1 MSTTTPSTLNHRG
14 TPALTGT
21 QVFAILLIPAVWLI
35 DSTIMAPALGPIAQ
49 ANPHVS
55 SFWINIVFTIPY
67 PTAIIFS
74 SLSGRLSRRID
85 KRTLVVT
92 GLVIYGVSGIIPAF
106 TGTLLDIFFLRL
118 VTGIGLGL
126 ALPIPSIYIAEH
138 YTAEKREKM
147 LGYASVVAQI
157 ANIAVLLVAGQL
169 ISIGWRDTFYEYALI
184 LIIAVVSLW
193 WLPKSQQ
200 PRGEAPAVAATAA
213 PWTRGEVLVVAGL
226 AVSMTAVFI
235 CFTIAAA
242 NISPIAVTYKLAAIS
257 SLGYLGIAPAAG
269 VIIGSLLSER
279 LRVLMHAWLVLTA
292 LALMGAGFLVFSVVG
307 GWLGVVVSTGI
318 VGVATGL
325 LTPLLLNLTALRV
338 RPDHKGLA
346 LGVVSGAID
355 FGILLFPYVQ
365 QLIGYLA
372 KDTDLKFLF
381 TVVGVLTCIAA
392 AVTAVVIVT
401 RRATA
406 RVREGRGRG
415 DPPFETY
422 GQILKY

>member
-1 MSTTTPSTLNHRG
+1 MTTTTPSTPSHRMK
-14 TPALTGT
+14 PVLTGT

-35 DSTIMAPALGPIAQ
+35 DSTIMAPALGLIAQ
-49 ANPHVS
+49 ANPHAS

-106 TGTLLDIFFLRL
+106 TGTLLVIFFLRL

-126 ALPIPSIYIAEH
+126 ALPIPNIYIADQ
-138 YTAEKREKM
+138 YSAEKREKM
-147 LGYASVVAQI
+147 LGYASVVAQA
-157 ANIAVLLVAGQL
+157 ANITVLLVAGQL
-169 ISIGWRDTFYEYALI
+169 ISIGWRDTFYEYAFI

-193 WLPKSQQ
+193 WLPKSPQ
-200 PRGEAPAVAATAA
+200 PRGEEPAVAATAA
-213 PWTRGEVLVVAGL
+213 PWTRGEVLAVAGL

-242 NISPIAVTYKLAAIS
+242 NISPIVVTYKLAAVS

-269 VIIGSLLSER
+269 VIIGSFLSER
-279 LRVLMHAWLVLTA
+279 LRVLLRAWLVPLA
-292 LALMGAGFLVFSVVG
+292 LVLMGAGFLAFSVVS
-307 GWLGVVVSTGI
+307 GWLGVEVSTGI

-325 LTPLLLNLTALRV
+325 LTPFILNLTTLRV
-338 RPDHKGLA
+338 SPDHKGLA
-346 LGVVSGAID
+346 LGIVSGSID

-381 TVVGVLTCIAA
+381 TVVGVITFIAA
-392 AVTAVVIVT
+392 AVAVVVIVA
-401 RRATA
+401 RHATA
-406 RVREGRGRG
+406 WARRSASAAMV
-415 DPPFETY
+415 PSAAFER
-422 GQILKY
+422 QL